1 MWSADQNRPF
11 PGRHTAAVSRRPL
24 SGSSGRFMRVLSAD
38 YDHRWPIGHHTPLSA
53 GRKYGGGG
61 GGRSPAADKQPARF
75 INTAAGHN
83 LDAARLM
90 EGAAAEFTTSP
101 PGSARRCGDSVR
113 NSGGSSDCGGWWGL
127 NSVAHVRPP
136 HHCTVG
142 GARSPLPLPDQP
154 GFVLIAAAA
163 HRLALF

>member
-1 MWSADQNRPF
+1 MSTSYRLLPVVHRPANSVGTLAIVLKMAAGRCGPLTGVGRFRGGTRRRSVGGHSA
-11 PGRHTAAVSRRPL
+11 AAA
-24 SGSSGRFMRVLSAD
+24 GRFMRVLSAD

-83 LDAARLM
+83 LDAGRLM

-101 PGSARRCGDSVR
+101 SGSARRCGDSVR
-113 NSGGSSDCGGWWGL
+113 NSGGSSDCGRWWG
-127 NSVAHVRPP
+127 
-136 HHCTVG
+136 
-142 GARSPLPLPDQP
+142 
-154 GFVLIAAAA
+154 
-163 HRLALF
+163 